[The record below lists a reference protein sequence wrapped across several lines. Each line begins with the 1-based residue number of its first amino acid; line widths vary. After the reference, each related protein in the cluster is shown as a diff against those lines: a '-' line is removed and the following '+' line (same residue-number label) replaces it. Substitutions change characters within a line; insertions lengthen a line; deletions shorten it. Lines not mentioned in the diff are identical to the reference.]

1 MTNRHL
7 LLSFRLDGLNKPKI
21 SEIKIDFAAK
31 RNKNV
36 EGRSAT
42 SSKYERTMG

>member
-7 LLSFRLDGLNKPKI
+7 LLSFRLDGLNKQKIRKIETKFPPKL
-21 SEIKIDFAAK
+21 
-31 RNKNV
+31 NKNV

-42 SSKYERTMG
+42 SSTYERVMG

>member
-42 SSKYERTMG
+42 SSTYERTMG